1 MFENDRKET
10 ASKAVTS
17 IRHQNNIEKSTWKT
31 HRYVINF
38 ESRITLK
45 FPRRIV
51 ITISTWIHLSKSMK
65 SRRTFHVEFRRCVYW
80 VRNVFEK
87 KKKKISKSRRK
98 SSESP
103 AVFVFKWLAKT
114 NILTKNKIDWGFI
127 IQEII

>member
-17 IRHQNNIEKSTWKT
+17 IRHQNDIEKSTWKT
-31 HRYVINF
+31 HRYVVNF
-38 ESRITLK
+38 ESRIHVEIPT
-45 FPRRIV
+45 RIV

-87 KKKKISKSRRK
+87 KKKYRRVGGNQVK
-98 SSESP
+98 VLQSLYS
-103 AVFVFKWLAKT
+103 
-114 NILTKNKIDWGFI
+114 NDWQRQI
-127 IQEII
+127 Y